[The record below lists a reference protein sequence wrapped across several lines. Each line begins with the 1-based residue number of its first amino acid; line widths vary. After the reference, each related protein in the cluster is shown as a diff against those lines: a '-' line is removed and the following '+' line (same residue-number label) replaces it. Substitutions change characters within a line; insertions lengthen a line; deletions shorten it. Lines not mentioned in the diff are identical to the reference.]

1 MKIKTKV
8 TFAPSF
14 VLVQLLQTKKELLK
28 SSNDKKTITIKIE
41 TNSQI
46 PNNNYWKMN
55 NSCIRENDQEN
66 S

>member
-1 MKIKTKV
+1 MLKIKWKIMKIKTKV

-41 TNSQI
+41 TNS
-46 PNNNYWKMN
+46 
-55 NSCIRENDQEN
+55 
-66 S
+66 